1 MNISELVGD
10 KLPEIKKVLFGS
22 DDTTETVETTEEAAV
37 EAAFLDAKL
46 VDGTIVRVEPAVEVG
61 ASVKVIDEAANEID
75 APDGDHE
82 LEDGTIIRTEGAV
95 IVEVMAPEAEE
106 EEVEAEE
113 DEKEKEEM
121 ASEESTEEE
130 DVDVDVKMA
139 AIAAD
144 IVAAHNFASAEV
156 VEGINSRFDEMEKA
170 IGMITD
176 IVEKM
181 AAKPSVEPT
190 KKVNNPFAKAT
201 SDADI
206 VEKMRKALKK

>member
-10 KLPEIKKVLFGS
+10 KLPEIKKVLFGT
-22 DDTTETVETTEEAAV
+22 DDTTTEVETTEESV

-61 ASVKVIDEAANEID
+61 AVVKVIDEAANEID

-95 IVEVMAPEAEE
+95 IVEVMVPEAEE
-106 EEVEAEE
+106 EEVEEEEVEAE

-121 ASEESTEEE
+121 ASE
-130 DVDVDVKMA
+130 DVDVKMS

-144 IVAAHNFASAEV
+144 VLAAHNFASAEA

-190 KKVNNPFAKAT
+190 KKVNNPFAKTT
-201 SDADI
+201 SEADI

>member
-1 MNISELVGD
+1 MNISELVGN
-10 KLPEIKKVLFGS
+10 KLPEIKKILFG
-22 DDTTETVETTEEAAV
+22 TETEETV
-37 EAAFLDAKL
+37 EAAFIDGKL

-82 LEDGTIIRTEGAV
+82 LEDGTIIRTEGGV
-95 IVEVMAPEAEE
+95 IVEVLAPESEEEDSEE

-113 DEKEKEEM
+113 KEKEEM
-121 ASEESTEEE
+121 AAE
-130 DVDVDVKMA
+130 DVDVKMS

-144 IVAAHNFASAEV
+144 VIAAHNFASAEAI
-156 VEGINSRFDEMEKA
+156 EGINSRFDEMEKA

-190 KKVNNPFAKAT
+190 KKVNNPFAK
-201 SDADI
+201 SNSQEDL
-206 VEKMRKALKK
+206 VEKMKKVLKK

>member
-10 KLPEIKKVLFGS
+10 KLPEIKKLLFGS
-22 DDTTETVETTEEAAV
+22 DDTTTEVETTEAAV
-37 EAAFLDAKL
+37 EAAFIDGKL

-106 EEVEAEE
+106 DSEEEEVEAE
-113 DEKEKEEM
+113 EKEKEEM
-121 ASEESTEEE
+121 ASE
-130 DVDVDVKMA
+130 DVDVKMS

-144 IVAAHNFASAEV
+144 VIAAHNFASAEAI
-156 VEGINSRFDEMEKA
+156 EGINSRFDEMEKA

>member
-1 MNISELVGD
+1 MNLSELVGN
-10 KLPEIKKVLFGS
+10 KLPEIKKILFGL
-22 DDTTETVETTEEAAV
+22 DDTSAEVTDETS
-37 EAAFLDAKL
+37 AFLDAKL
-46 VDGTIVRVEPAVEVG
+46 VDGTIVRISPDVEVG
-61 ASVKVIDEAANEID
+61 AVVKVIDEEANEID

-95 IVEVMAPEAEE
+95 IVEVMAPEVEEEGPEAEA
-106 EEVEAEE
+106 EEVE
-113 DEKEKEEM
+113 EEM
-121 ASEESTEEE
+121 STE
-130 DVDVDVKMA
+130 DVDVKMS

-144 IVAAHNFASAEV
+144 VLAAHNFASAEAI
-156 VEGINSRFDEMEKA
+156 EGINSRFDEMEKA

-190 KKVNNPFAKAT
+190 KKVNNPFAKAN
-201 SDADI
+201 SQEEL

>member
-22 DDTTETVETTEEAAV
+22 DDTTTEVETTEEAV
-37 EAAFLDAKL
+37 EAAFIDSKL

-61 ASVKVIDEAANEID
+61 AVVKVIDEAANEID

-82 LEDGTIIRTEGAV
+82 MEDGTIIRTEGAV

-106 EEVEAEE
+106 EVEEEVEAEE

-121 ASEESTEEE
+121 ASE
-130 DVDVDVKMA
+130 DIDVDVKMA

-190 KKVNNPFAKAT
+190 KKVNNPFAKA
-201 SDADI
+201 DNADEM
-206 VEKMRKALKK
+206 VERMRKVLKSK

>member
-10 KLPEIKKVLFGS
+10 KLPEIKKVLFGT
-22 DDTTETVETTEEAAV
+22 DDTTETVETTEEAV

-46 VDGTIVRVEPAVEVG
+46 VDGSIVRVEPAVEVG
-61 ASVKVIDEAANEID
+61 AVVKVIDEAANEID

-82 LEDGTIIRTEGAV
+82 MEDGTIIRTEGAV

-106 EEVEAEE
+106 EEEEVEAE

-121 ASEESTEEE
+121 ASEE
-130 DVDVDVKMA
+130 VDVDVKMS

-144 IVAAHNFASAEV
+144 VLAAHNFASAEAI
-156 VEGINSRFDEMEKA
+156 EGINSRFDEMEKA

-190 KKVNNPFAKAT
+190 KRVNNPFAKTT
-201 SDADI
+201 SEADI

>member
-10 KLPEIKKVLFGS
+10 KLPEIKNLLFGAEE
-22 DDTTETVETTEEAAV
+22 TEATEETV

-46 VDGTIVRVEPAVEVG
+46 VDGTIVRIEPAVEVG
-61 ASVKVIDEAANEID
+61 AVVKVIDEEANELD

-82 LEDGTIIRTEGAV
+82 MEDGTIIRTEGAV
-95 IVEVMAPEAEE
+95 VVEVMAPEVEEEGPEAEA
-106 EEVEAEE
+106 EEVE
-113 DEKEKEEM
+113 EEM
-121 ASEESTEEE
+121 ATEEDV

-144 IVAAHNFASAEV
+144 VVAAEKFASAEA
-156 VEGINSRFDEMEKA
+156 VEAINTRFDEMEKA

-190 KKVNNPFAKAT
+190 KKVNNPFSRST
-201 SDADI
+201 TDADL
-206 VEKMRKALKK
+206 VEKMKKALKK

>member
-10 KLPEIKKVLFGS
+10 KLPEIKKLLFGS
-22 DDTTETVETTEEAAV
+22 DDTTETVETTEEAV

-61 ASVKVIDEAANEID
+61 AVVKVIDEAANEID

-95 IVEVMAPEAEE
+95 VVEVMAPEVEE
-106 EEVEAEE
+106 EEPEAEAEE
-113 DEKEKEEM
+113 VEEEM
-121 ASEESTEEE
+121 STE
-130 DVDVDVKMA
+130 DVDVKMA

-144 IVAAHNFASAEV
+144 VIAAEKFASAEA
-156 VEGINSRFDEMEKA
+156 VEAINTRFDDMEKA

-190 KKVNNPFAKAT
+190 KKVNNPFAKAN
-201 SDADI
+201 SQEDL
-206 VEKMRKALKK
+206 VEKMKKALKK

>member
-1 MNISELVGD
+1 MNISELVGK
-10 KLPEIKKVLFGS
+10 KLPEIKKILFG
-22 DDTTETVETTEEAAV
+22 TETEETV
-37 EAAFLDAKL
+37 EAAFIDGKL

-106 EEVEAEE
+106 EESEE
-113 DEKEKEEM
+113 EEVVEEM
-121 ASEESTEEE
+121 AAEEE
-130 DVDVDVKMA
+130 FSVEVKMA

-144 IVAAHNFASAEV
+144 IIAAESFASADA
-156 VEGINSRFDEMEKA
+156 VEAINTRFDEMEKA
-170 IGMITD
+170 IGLITD

-190 KKVNNPFAKAT
+190 KKVNNPFAKAN
-201 SDADI
+201 SQEDL

>member
-10 KLPEIKKVLFGS
+10 KLPEIKNLLFGAEE
-22 DDTTETVETTEEAAV
+22 TEATEETV

-46 VDGTIVRVEPAVEVG
+46 VDGTIVRIEPAVEVG
-61 ASVKVIDEAANEID
+61 AVVKVIDEEANELD

-82 LEDGTIIRTEGAV
+82 MEDGTIIRTEGAV
-95 IVEVMAPEAEE
+95 VVEVMAPEVEEEAPEAEA
-106 EEVEAEE
+106 EEVE
-113 DEKEKEEM
+113 EEM

-144 IVAAHNFASAEV
+144 VVAAEKFASTEA
-156 VEGINSRFDEMEKA
+156 VEAINTRFDDMEKA

-190 KKVNNPFAKAT
+190 KKVDNPFSKAT
-201 SDADI
+201 TDADL
-206 VEKMRKALKK
+206 VEKMKKALKK